1 MNRFKILGL
10 FVVGAMAITITLG
23 AVVYRSA
30 SASGSTGQAAHT
42 VVNTKA
48 FNSTMMGKGSMD
60 GLQCGYSDD
69 DLATALGITVDE
81 LTAARQKAFS
91 TALAQ
96 AVEQGLITQAQAD
109 ELTSNGT
116 AFPFGNRWEGWLAQN
131 GFDFNAL
138 LADAL
143 GITVDKL
150 QAAYAQAYNTR
161 IDQAVTDGKLTQ
173 EQADLMKGQYA
184 LQNDE
189 TFQASMQSAY
199 EAAIQQAV
207 KDGVITQAQA
217 DLILK
222 NSAKPGLG
230 DFRGF
235 DQPRGFGNGN
245 FPGGPGGGRHG
256 NWKDTNNTNQSE
268 APTTAP

>member
-10 FVVGAMAITITLG
+10 FVVGAMAITLTLG
-23 AVVYRSA
+23 AVVYHSA
-30 SASGSTGQAAHT
+30 SASGSPGQTASP

-48 FNSTMMGKGSMD
+48 INSAMVGKGPR
-60 GLQCGYSDD
+60 GGFQGGYSDD

-81 LTAARQKAFS
+81 LTAARQTAYS
-91 TALAQ
+91 NALAQ

-109 ELTSNGT
+109 ELTANGT

-131 GFDFNAL
+131 GFDFDTL

-150 QAAYAQAYNTR
+150 QAAYDQAYNAR

-184 LQNDE
+184 LRTNE

-217 DLILK
+217 DLILQ
-222 NSAKPGLG
+222 NADKPGISDIRGLG
-230 DFRGF
+230 
-235 DQPRGFGNGN
+235 QPRGFGNDN

-256 NWKDTNNTNQSE
+256 NWKGTNDTNQSE
-268 APTTAP
+268 ALTTAP